1 MRRARGRA
9 GRVGGGTPWSLSGVQ
24 LAAWG
29 QGGESSRHSDSWVGS
44 RGAGGRRLAATGAN
58 QSLQCLSDEARGG
71 CQVRALGAGRR
82 GQRLDWANEGGEQVR
97 AGRIGRET
105 LEGRG

>member
-9 GRVGGGTPWSLSGVQ
+9 GRVGGGTPRSLSGVL
-24 LAAWG
+24 LAARG
-29 QGGESSRHSDSWVGS
+29 QRGESSRRSDSWAGS
-44 RGAGGRRLAATGAN
+44 RGVGGRRLAATGAN
-58 QSLQCLSDEARGG
+58 QSLQCLSDGARGG